1 MSTLSY
7 PSEKDYK
14 LPKHNVLVLG
24 CIDLRLTDNL
34 LDFLNFDNLQNRYDH
49 MILAGTSLLCTQ
61 KNKHL
66 LIEDPKAKDPTG
78 SPRSNYANWRQVF
91 YDHLHIAEVLHA
103 IKDVYIVE
111 HLDCGAYKK
120 FLDPGKV
127 DMSTLALEKKWHKT
141 FSVELADD
149 IQKTHPALNVH
160 CFLIDL
166 RGNVELL
173 HTKPA
178 PKPHK

>member
-1 MSTLSY
+1 MSTLNY
-7 PSEKDYK
+7 PSEKEYAS
-14 LPKHNVLVLG
+14 PKNNVLVLS

-34 LDFLNFDNLQNRYDH
+34 LDFLHFDNLHNRYDH
-49 MILAGTSLLCTQ
+49 IILAGTSLLCTQ

-66 LIEDPKAKDPTG
+66 LIEDPKAKDPIR
-78 SPRSNYANWRQVF
+78 SPRTSYTNWRQVF

-103 IKDVYIVE
+103 IKDVYIIE
-111 HLDCGAYKK
+111 HQDCGAYKS
-120 FLDPGKV
+120 FLDPKKV

-141 FSVELADD
+141 FSVELAND
-149 IQKTHPALNVH
+149 IQTNYPGLNVH